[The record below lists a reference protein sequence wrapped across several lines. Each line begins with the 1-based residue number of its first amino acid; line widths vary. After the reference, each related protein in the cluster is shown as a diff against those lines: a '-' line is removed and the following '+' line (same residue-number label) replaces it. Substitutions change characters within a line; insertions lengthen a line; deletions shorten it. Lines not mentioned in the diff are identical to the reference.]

1 MSDTTDKNKCPSIA
15 KLKAEMK
22 EELDNLG
29 KAISQFNREAYALQ
43 ERLVKIVKNVFD
55 DEDLKISVSFEFWEN
70 FLNPEVLE
78 FKIEIVDSFVDN
90 PDNSSPYIHYASLT
104 NLTKILNLEDFK
116 ITSQNNHIVLFI
128 YCRRLASSLGCDMSI
143 WDGE

>member
-1 MSDTTDKNKCPSIA
+1 
-15 KLKAEMK
+15 MK
-22 EELDNLG
+22 
-29 KAISQFNREAYALQ
+29 
-43 ERLVKIVKNVFD
+43 
-55 DEDLKISVSFEFWEN
+55 
-70 FLNPEVLE
+70 LE